1 MESFTSIDLFQMSTR
16 RRAHGKDKEEKKSVW
31 FEPGQSDF
39 FSASEAG
46 VAAAPIGSDGQRL
59 RCRREDPLIIVRF

>member
-1 MESFTSIDLFQMSTR
+1 MEKIR
-16 RRAHGKDKEEKKSVW
+16 RKKSLYSSK
-31 FEPGQSDF
+31 PGQSDF

-59 RCRREDPLIIVRF
+59 RCRCEDPLTIVRF